1 MHPSDSLPHLLP
13 KMEVYFQTFF
23 LKKQQKNTQQKW
35 LCALHTNPWT
45 FAQKRWWPTRIN
57 LSLTATATAFLPP
70 SPPHPPPR
78 VISKSNWAFMIMT
91 ELGNDRL
98 CCSCFRVIGWFWWKR
113 RGSDFRWPSSR
124 PPGSQELSAADTNRL
139 QLCGSTVFTVIHIL
153 IIFQ

>member
-23 LKKQQKNTQQKW
+23 LKKQQKKTPNRNG
-35 LCALHTNPWT
+35 CV
-45 FAQKRWWPTRIN
+45 RYTRIRE
-57 LSLTATATAFLPP
+57 LLHKSDDGQHESICP
-70 SPPHPPPR
+70 SPRPRQHFCPPHPPPR

-139 QLCGSTVFTVIHIL
+139 QLCGSTVFTVIYIL